1 MAWLADPQVWIA
13 LLTLTTLEIVLG
25 IDNIIF
31 IAIIAGRLPVHQQK
45 KGRNIGLLLAMV
57 TRVGLLFSLTIIMG
71 LTAPL
76 FVVFN
81 QEISGRD
88 LILFFGGL
96 FLLGKST
103 LEIHNNLEGEADQ
116 AHGETGKQEA
126 SFFSV
131 ITQILLLDIVFSL
144 DSVITA
150 IGLVDQIAIMVT
162 AIIIAVIFMIL
173 LAGPVSRFIENHPTV
188 KILALSF
195 LLLIGVALVAE
206 SFDLHI
212 PKGYIYFAMAF
223 SVFVEMLN
231 MKLRKRRQPPI
242 RLRGSVAESVAQQPE
257 IKDPTN

>member
-1 MAWLADPQVWIA
+1 MDWMADPQIWIA

-31 IAIIAGRLPVHQQK
+31 IAIIAGRLPVHQQN
-45 KGRNIGLLLAMV
+45 KGRTIGLILAMV
-57 TRVGLLFSLTIIMG
+57 TRIGLLFSLTIIMG

-76 FVVFN
+76 FTVFG

-103 LEIHNNLEGEADQ
+103 LEIHNNLEGDTEHAN
-116 AHGETGKQEA
+116 AGKGIKEV

-131 ITQILLLDIVFSL
+131 ITQILILDIVFSL

-150 IGLVDQIAIMVT
+150 IGLVDQVAVMVT

-173 LAGPVSRFIENHPTV
+173 MAGPVSRFIENHPTV

-242 RLRGSVAESVAQQPE
+242 KLRGTAAESVAQESEMRNPE
-257 IKDPTN
+257 G